1 MHLGSLLAAVGSALD
16 AHRGTCLLR
25 IDDLDPDRCRIE
37 HERSI
42 LTTLDR
48 FGLRYPTPIQR
59 QSERTDVYAAALIR
73 LGEKIP
79 LFHCDCT
86 RRELSTE
93 GEPCCVKDCRQR
105 RCDPSTSSLRADL
118 SVLPGMSV
126 VDRSLGE
133 VSFQPQKHRDVIV
146 RRRDG
151 THAYHLATVID
162 DADLGV
168 TDVVRGADLLPS
180 TAWQLALHQALGLS
194 PPRYLHLP
202 VVTEPDGSKLAK
214 SRRSAPL
221 AHSEIA
227 AQLRQVFRWL
237 RQEPP
242 PAELRSAE
250 GLLAWMTKKW
260 DPARFA
266 GSECVTVDA

>member
-1 MHLGSLLAAVGSALD
+1 LHLGSLMAAVGSALD
-16 AHRGTCLLR
+16 ARHGTCLLR
-25 IDDLDPDRCRIE
+25 IDDLDSDRCRIE

-42 LTTLDR
+42 LATLDR
-48 FGLRYPTPIQR
+48 FGLRYPTPIWR
-59 QSERTDVYAAALIR
+59 QSARTDAYAAAIVR
-73 LGEKIP
+73 LAENIP

-86 RRELSTE
+86 RRELATE
-93 GEPCCVKDCRQR
+93 GEPCCLKDCRR
-105 RCDPSTSSLRADL
+105 RHCDPSVSSLRADL
-118 SVLPGMSV
+118 SALPGLSV
-126 VDRSLGE
+126 IDRSLGE
-133 VSFQPQKHRDVIV
+133 VSFQPQIHRDVIV

-151 THAYHLATVID
+151 THTYHLATVVD
-162 DADLGV
+162 DADQGV

-202 VVTEPDGSKLAK
+202 VVTESDGSKLAK

-221 AHSEIA
+221 DHSEIA

-237 RQEPP
+237 KQEPP
-242 PAELRSAE
+242 PAELTSAE
-250 GLLAWMTKKW
+250 GLLSWMSSRW

-266 GSECVTVDA
+266 GSECVTVDT